1 MIGYI
6 LAALFFG
13 LWQWDVRRLRR
24 ECDKM
29 LGRVEMMERV
39 VKRMDEIRSP
49 PETSTQLQPRDSRH
63 RIVAPGA
70 HTTTSQL
77 GGRE

>member
-1 MIGYI
+1 MTGYI
-6 LAALFFG
+6 LAAFFFG

-24 ECDKM
+24 ECDRM

-49 PETSTQLQPRDSRH
+49 PETST
-63 RIVAPGA
+63 
-70 HTTTSQL
+70 
-77 GGRE
+77 